1 MTETKQDILDGIA
14 DGSIG
19 DQLFTPLTA
28 EEVDALVAR
37 SAADPGAPFEGPMIS
52 RMAALKQADLPAFM
66 RARDRLKIAKIK
78 VSELDKALAT
88 SDTVA
93 EPDDSGGQGRAIKF
107 PEVELWP
114 DPVDGAALLEDIVAR
129 IERHVRLPREAA
141 IGVALWVMH
150 AHCFDAF
157 TISPRLGIVSPE
169 KRCGKTTLLGV
180 IEALVPRP
188 LLASNVTV
196 AAVFRTI
203 EAHRPTL
210 LIDEADT
217 FLGDNEE
224 LRGIINS
231 GHNRTGMVIRLVG
244 DDHEP
249 RGFSTFCPTAIAAIG
264 SLPGTIEDRAIKI
277 TMRRRL
283 QSEPIDRFRSDR
295 VDHLRELASK
305 AARWT
310 ADHEPALSAADP
322 EMPDGLHDRAR
333 DNWRGPLAIADL
345 VGGEWPQTAR
355 VAALALSTQGSEQD
369 DQSRGAMLLMDIQRV
384 FDDRQQTGRKDG
396 HRISSTDLAFA
407 LAASVDRPWATWSR
421 GKPITPA
428 AVARMLKPF
437 HVVPNTLKLSDGTQP
452 NGYKLSQFDDAFARY
467 LPHTSSPAG
476 SSPSSPTS
484 TNPGVSEQCQS
495 SPRGRS
501 GEVSKTAQSLEKQGR
516 GEDGELLVPEIET
529 YNDDDGV
536 DLPGKPL
543 KQLTSPAYR
552 LTSDPMVEV
561 AAQAGTKGLSF
572 SVPAHIAARI
582 KAEGGGNIPD
592 RASTN
597 SRHLDRLGRGS
608 G

>member
-1 MTETKQDILDGIA
+1 MEGNMTETKQDILDGIA

-19 DQLFTPLTA
+19 DQLFAPLSA
-28 EEVDALVAR
+28 AEVDALVAR
-37 SAADPGAPFEGPMIS
+37 SATDPGAPFEGPMIS
-52 RMAALKQADLPAFM
+52 RMAALKRADLPTFM
-66 RARDRLKIAKIK
+66 RARERLKIAKIK
-78 VSELDKALAT
+78 VSELDKAFA
-88 SDTVA
+88 SFDTAA

-114 DPVDGAALLEDIVAR
+114 SPVDGAALLEDIVAQ
-129 IERHVRLPREAA
+129 IQQHVRLPREAA

-150 AHCFDAF
+150 AHCFDGF

-231 GHNRTGMVIRLVG
+231 GHNRTGMVVRLVG

-283 QSEPIDRFRSDR
+283 KSEAIVRFRSDR
-295 VDHLRELASK
+295 VGHLHELARK

-310 ADHEPALSAADP
+310 TDHEHELRAADP
-322 EMPDGLHDRAR
+322 EMPEALDDRAC

-345 VGGEWPQTAR
+345 AGGDWPRMAR
-355 VAALALSTQGSEQD
+355 AASEALSANGAEQD
-369 DQSRGAMLLMDIQRV
+369 EQSRGVMLLGDILRV
-384 FDDRQQTGRKDG
+384 FEDRARSGGSDSGRV
-396 HRISSTDLAFA
+396 SSTGLVDALVA
-407 LAASVDRPWATWSR
+407 LADRPWATWSR
-421 GKPITPA
+421 GRPIAAA
-428 AVARMLKPF
+428 AVARLLRTF
-437 HVVPNTLKLSDGTQP
+437 GIASNTIKLSDGKQP
-452 NGYKLSQFDDAFARY
+452 NGYKRSQFDDAFARY
-467 LPHTSSPAG
+467 LPQAPGSSVQG
-476 SSPSSPTS
+476 SPSSPTPAK
-484 TNPGVSEQCQS
+484 PGVSEQCQS
-495 SPRGRS
+495 SPRGES
-501 GEVSKTAQSLEKQGR
+501 GEVSKPAQSLEKQGR
-516 GEDGELLVPEIET
+516 GEDWELLEPDIET
-529 YNDDDGV
+529 YDDDDGV
-536 DLPGKPL
+536 DLPGEPL
-543 KQLTSPAYR
+543 KQLTSQAYR

-561 AAQAGTKGLSF
+561 AAAQAGTKGLSLT
-572 SVPAHIAARI
+572 VPAHIAARI
-582 KAEGGGNIPD
+582 KAAGVG
-592 RASTN
+592 S
-597 SRHLDRLGRGS
+597 RGS